1 MFTNI
6 IFEFNFS
13 VVDCLTTWT
22 GQSLCVICFRTR
34 EESKLIHAYEIY
46 ISNVEEK

>member
-13 VVDCLTTWT
+13 VGDGLATWT
-22 GQSLCVICFRTR
+22 GQSLCVVWFGT
-34 EESKLIHAYEIY
+34 
-46 ISNVEEK
+46 